1 MSQRVPS
8 LFFKRVTTQAEAE
21 ILRTIRN
28 ECRTYMTRSTEHI
41 TVEQQQEWFKTA
53 FRKYD
58 LYIVYAVEH
67 GVAIVDA
74 GFGVVHKNEDEFLLT
89 GGLLPSYRDMGLGK
103 VVFKFLVDQCHKSLP
118 IRLEVLKEN
127 TRALKTYES
136 LNFTTVGENDKVYF
150 MEYQYDSVI

>member
-1 MSQRVPS
+1 MSQLLPS

-28 ECRTYMTRSTEHI
+28 ECRTYMTRSTDHI
-41 TVEQQQEWFKTA
+41 TEEQQQEWFKTA

-58 LYIVYAVEH
+58 LYIVYAVEY

-136 LNFTTVGENDKVYF
+136 LNFTTIGENDKVYF